1 MKYLLPLMAFILS
14 SAQATTGTGEY
25 FYGPDTSE
33 NIACQVAEDF
43 ARTDA
48 IRNFLGEEFQSSV
61 SEQCFNTECF
71 LAQETSSSIIGTIKK
86 VNKKEVNKTTA
97 DGKMICTVTLDA
109 EVEKLEND
117 IFFNVWTEQSF
128 FKHGDEVKYYAMTN
142 KPGFITVFNYYDKKF
157 NKILTK
163 KVTNFKDEFPL
174 LEKNHVMVA
183 QVPKGKTVSNERLV
197 FIFTELDTESKSV
210 YTDYEMQKFLKT
222 LPVTKRRVMYKVA
235 QIVR

>member
-1 MKYLLPLMAFILS
+1 MRLLPITLAFMLS
-14 SAQATTGTGEY
+14 NAFAVQGVGEY

-48 IRNFLGEEFQSSV
+48 IRNFLGEDFESSTN
-61 SEQCFNTECF
+61 EQCFNTECF

-86 VNKKEVNKTTA
+86 VNKKEVTKSTA

-109 EVEKLEND
+109 DVEKLENN
-117 IFFNVWTEQSF
+117 IYFNVWTQQPTF
-128 FKHGDEVKYYAMTN
+128 RHGDEVNFYAMTN
-142 KPGFITVFNYYDKKF
+142 KAGFITVFNYYDKKF

-163 KVTNFKDEFPL
+163 KVTDFKDEFPIL
-174 LEKNHVMVA
+174 GKNQVMVA
-183 QVPKGKTVSNERLV
+183 QVPKDKKVSNERLV
-197 FIFTELDTESKSV
+197 FIFTELDTETKSV

-222 LPVTKRRVMYKVA
+222 LPITKRRVIYKVA